1 MSSFLR
7 VWRLGAFAA
16 AGAALFF
23 GCSGGTSSSGVGLKG
38 SGGAFYVVDT
48 VPKNQGTVFLNQP
61 IAVEFT
67 QEVDLTTVSLNS
79 FSFTA
84 RDPSKGTPL
93 GETVVGEF
101 RYKVEN
107 GVVNRRIVEFLPK
120 FPTNNFYDNGGFKP
134 GRRYDVEITGG
145 AVRGAPIIRSLTGQ
159 DLQAGASFTFFT
171 PKGTTPQELFMD
183 VKPGGPNKVALS
195 PDGNAVK
202 VDLNFFLHPNDPIR
216 LVFNQPINPAS
227 NNFNTDRIYLEY
239 YDPDPTY
246 ANPPRMTR
254 IPVKLKL
261 VANLPTRAE
270 VAMTPIGVL
279 PSNAEIHVIV
289 EASFEDISGESNVAD
304 PAYKRIFGFFPTKS
318 ASTFQY
324 DALVED
330 FQDRSRMDL
339 EAAFPEPLAD
349 WKDGRLRASFDFGG
363 TMTLFDY
370 EPQKDVV
377 LNTDFTQV
385 VPKQGI
391 PFTVSGGVFQ
401 FHDIVI
407 PAGVTV
413 RGEGHNPLVFLA
425 SGNVLVEGTISA
437 NGGNGTIVDTV
448 KGADTP
454 VPGGKGVC
462 GGGSGGSGSPMRTD
476 SSPKGEDGYGPG
488 GVAGGGGKG
497 GHTGFGPAEP
507 VTGAGGGGGSMA
519 TLGDPTVSSPGDI
532 EKGRGGAGKGT
543 DAILGKNAPL
553 GGNPG
558 VVVFKDKDP
567 DNNFYGRDVR
577 LVNGK
582 MTVIN
587 GELQSPVAG
596 QGGGG
601 GGDKVLGN
609 YPSGPAGFFNN
620 EKGGGGGGGAG
631 VIIIKAIGTITVSST
646 GRISADGGNG
656 GGGELNGNCSS
667 GGGGGGGSGGMVILN
682 SSTKIILKQKVSGFS
697 VTADGGIGSNGLG
710 QTGFW
715 SKYMPAKKKA
725 SNRGGYGGLGI
736 VELLAPDPTKDIIY
750 TPGQVKPEPIKL
762 PSTFGALSRARSKW
776 IYMGAVQRQNTN
788 TNNPR
793 YLNNGS
799 EPGKFGPEYRFAGIH
814 TQGVEA
820 GYVDYRTKVTP
831 NGAEGWVN
839 FSTLAKAVIRNAVPA
854 GAGVSFHEVK
864 TTQAVLGETNSL
876 RGARARI
883 VDAGGGVKGEWLVIG
898 NTANQ
903 LFLDP
908 ATGPAFSLNFAGLQ
922 VEVINKYFDLWTSG
936 KPGLPLLVENQK
948 AQPTANVRIGFAAC
962 RGFDKD
968 GNPIDRYPATG
979 FTYDLETLQGR
990 EAMWKDSKG
999 GYLARPYLMFDVL
1012 FNLSYNPEN
1021 PLVPRNKTGVS
1032 PESPLPEL
1040 RYLVIPYRF

>member
-1 MSSFLR
+1 MSSLLR
-7 VWRLGAFAA
+7 VLR
-16 AGAALFF
+16 AGALAGAGVVLFF
-23 GCSGGTSSSGVGLKG
+23 GCSGGTSSKSAGLKG
-38 SGGAFYVVDT
+38 SGGAFFVVDT

-67 QEVDLTTVSLNS
+67 QDVDLTTVSLNS

-84 RDPSKGTPL
+84 RDPSSGNPL

-134 GRRYDVEITGG
+134 GRRYDVEISGG
-145 AVRGAPIIRSLTGQ
+145 AVRGTPTIRSLDGKS
-159 DLQAGASFTFFT
+159 LQAGASFTFFT

-183 VKPGGPNKVALS
+183 LKPGGPNKVALS
-195 PDGNAVK
+195 PEGTTE
-202 VDLNFFLHPNDPIR
+202 DLNFFIQANEPIR

-227 NNFNTDRIYLEY
+227 NNFNTDRIFLEY

-254 IPVKLKL
+254 IPVQLKL
-261 VANLPTRAE
+261 VANLPSRAE
-270 VAMTPIGVL
+270 VAMTPVGVL

-289 EASFEDISGESNVAD
+289 EASFEDIAGESNVSD
-304 PAYKRIFGFFPTKS
+304 PAYKRIFGSFKTKR
-318 ASTFQY
+318 ATPFQY

-330 FQDRSRMDL
+330 FRDRSRMNL
-339 EAAFPEPLAD
+339 EAAFMEPLAD
-349 WKDGRLRASFDFGG
+349 WKDGRLKASFSFGG

-385 VPKQGI
+385 VPKQGV
-391 PFTVSGGVFQ
+391 PFTVSGGVFH
-401 FHDIVI
+401 FHDIKI

-425 SGNVLVEGTISA
+425 SGEVVVEGTISA
-437 NGGNGTIVDTV
+437 DGGDGTIVDTV

-462 GGGSGGSGSPMRTD
+462 GGGDGGAGSPNRTD
-476 SSPKGEDGYGPG
+476 SSPKGQDGYGPG
-488 GVAGGGGKG
+488 GVVGGGGKG
-497 GHTGFGPAEP
+497 GHTGFGSTEP
-507 VTGAGGGGGSMA
+507 IVGAGGGGGSMA
-519 TLGDPTVSSPGDI
+519 TFGDILPGPQGDI
-532 EKGRGGAGKGT
+532 EKGKGGPGKGT
-543 DAILGKNAPL
+543 DAVIGQNAPL

-558 VVVFKDKDP
+558 PLVFKDKDP

-577 LVNGK
+577 DVNGRL
-582 MTVIN
+582 TVVN
-587 GELQSPVAG
+587 GELQAPVAG

-601 GGDKVLGN
+601 GGDKVTGN
-609 YPSGPAGFFNN
+609 FPSGSAGFFNN

-631 VIIIKAIGTITVSST
+631 VIIIKAIGPITVTST

-656 GGGELNGNCSS
+656 GGGELNGNCSA
-667 GGGGGGGSGGMVILN
+667 GGGGGGGSGGMVILI
-682 SSTKIILKQKVSGFS
+682 SSSRIELKNKVSGFS
-697 VTADGGIGSNGLG
+697 VTADGGIGSNGIG
-710 QTGFW
+710 KTGFW
-715 SKYMPAKKKA
+715 SKYEQARKKA
-725 SNRGGYGGLGI
+725 KNRGGYGGLGI
-736 VELLAPDPTKDIIY
+736 VELMAPDPSRDIIY
-750 TPGQVKPEPIKL
+750 TAGQVKPDPIKL
-762 PSTFGALSRARSKW
+762 PATFGALSRVQSKW
-776 IYMGAVQRQNTN
+776 IYIGAVQRQTS
-788 TNNPR
+788 NPTAPR
-793 YLNNGS
+793 FLDNS
-799 EPGKFGPEYRFAGIH
+799 SAPGKFGPEYRFSGIH
-814 TQGVEA
+814 TQGVQA
-820 GYVDYRTKVTP
+820 GYVDYRTEVTP
-831 NGAEGWVN
+831 SGARGWVN
-839 FSTLAKAVIRNAVPA
+839 FRTLAQAVVRGAVPA
-854 GAGVSFHEVK
+854 GGGSSFHLIE
-864 TTQAVLGETNSL
+864 TTQPTLGVTNSL
-876 RGARARI
+876 RGARAQV
-883 VDAGGGVKGEWLVIG
+883 VDASGEVRGEWLVTG

-908 ATGPAFSLNFAGLQ
+908 STGPALQTGFAGMR
-922 VEVINKYFDLWTSG
+922 VKVISKYFDLWTRG
-936 KPGLPLLVENQK
+936 KPGLPILVENQK
-948 AQPTANVRIGFAAC
+948 AVPTANVRIGFAAC

-979 FTYDLETLQGR
+979 FAYDLESLQGR

-1021 PLVPRNKTGVS
+1021 PSLPRNKGGVS

-1040 RYLVIPYRF
+1040 RYLVVPFRF